1 MFRLVMNPKMKN
13 SAVTV
18 INGTRYPGDVKAA
31 VCLAGAAIRGR
42 SPLSQKFAKFGLSA
56 HSEHK
61 EYAEQPAGYWLA
73 NSPRTFILPSR
84 LPTNIHPVAPVGE
97 ICSFPGSVW
106 NNLPVSL
113 AAVSAHNY
121 FLLACAAGTVLLILL
136 LIARARLH
144 PALALCVAALTLGV
158 ASGMPLAQVPL
169 SFSGGVGNL
178 LGHIA
183 IVLGL
188 GAILGRL
195 LVTSGGATALG
206 NFFVDNC
213 GPQGLPWALLGLGIL
228 VGLPV
233 FFEVGLVLLL
243 PIVAEA
249 ARRSHRPPILVAL
262 PVLAGLSIVHGTL
275 PPHPA
280 AMLAVTE
287 YHADL
292 GRTILW
298 GLAAGLPAAALAG
311 PGLGWFLM
319 RRWERHRA
327 KGEVAAAEEGTPLFT
342 VAAEAKAANE
352 AGNEDRIGVEET
364 AATVAAPQLELVPA
378 PVGPLR
384 AAAAILLPVALIF
397 LGSWAGLLTAP
408 GSLASQILHFTGT
421 AEVALLIGV
430 MVALV
435 TLGSHIQTGRHHG
448 VELLRRLT
456 GEAFEPIAG
465 VLVILA
471 AAGGLSG
478 ILRDSGAA
486 QATVGLAL
494 GAHIPPLVL
503 AWLLAAVIR
512 VSMGSATVAMAVASG
527 ILAPMA
533 GHFGLRPELLV
544 LATGTG
550 SLMLSHVNDPGFWM
564 IQSFFKLELKET
576 LSTWTVLETVLSVAG
591 LGMTLVLVA
600 VLR

>member
-1 MFRLVMNPKMKN
+1 L
-13 SAVTV
+13 
-18 INGTRYPGDVKAA
+18 RY
-31 VCLAGAAIRGR
+31 
-42 SPLSQKFAKFGLSA
+42 
-56 HSEHK
+56 
-61 EYAEQPAGYWLA
+61 
-73 NSPRTFILPSR
+73 T
-84 LPTNIHPVAPVGE
+84 
-97 ICSFPGSVW
+97 
-106 NNLPVSL
+106 NNLPGTKDRAGHLV
-113 AAVSAHNY
+113 AVSAHNY
-121 FLLACAAGTVLLILL
+121 FLLACAAGTVLLLL
-136 LIARARLH
+136 VLIARARLH

-169 SFSGGVGNL
+169 SFTGGVGNL
-178 LGHIA
+178 LGHIT

-195 LVTSGGATALG
+195 LATSGGATSLG
-206 NFFVDNC
+206 NLFVDSC

-298 GLAAGLPAAALAG
+298 GLAVGLPAAALAG

-327 KGEVAAAEEGTPLFT
+327 KGEVTAAEEGTTLFT
-342 VAAEAKAANE
+342 VAKETMTAKE
-352 AGNEDRIGVEET
+352 AGNAGRIGVQET
-364 AATVAAPQLELVPA
+364 AAEAAPHLEPVPVPA
-378 PVGPLR
+378 RPLR
-384 AAAAILLPVALIF
+384 AAAAILLPVVLIF
-397 LGSWAGLLTAP
+397 PGSWAGLFTAP

-430 MVALV
+430 LVALV

-448 VELLRRLT
+448 LEMLRRLT

-478 ILRDSGAA
+478 ILRDSGTA

-533 GHFGLRPELLV
+533 SHFGVRPELLV

-550 SLMLSHVNDPGFWM
+550 SLMMSHVNDPGFWM

-576 LSTWTVLETVLSVAG
+576 LSTWTVLETILSVAG
-591 LGMTLVLVA
+591 LGMTLVLAA